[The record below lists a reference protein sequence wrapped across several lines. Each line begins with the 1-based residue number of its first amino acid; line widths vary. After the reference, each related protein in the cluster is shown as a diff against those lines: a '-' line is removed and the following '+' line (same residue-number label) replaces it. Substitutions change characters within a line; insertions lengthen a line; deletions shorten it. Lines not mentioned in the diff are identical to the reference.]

1 MKMNQDIYKEIREEK
16 KSKKG
21 RVSDKPKS
29 FGNNND
35 WKFDWF
41 TPTEYQQPIVDA
53 FDDEETSLLIIDA
66 PSGTGK
72 SVTAVYKALLD
83 YKAGLFNKVMFVKT
97 PAETSSDKL
106 GYVSGDAGDKVAQF
120 MQYSRPLFTN
130 FMTTNKLENDIRQ
143 ENIQLTVP
151 NYLHGSTLD
160 YTALLLDEA
169 QLISPNILKMLMER
183 SGRGTFC
190 VVMGDSHQRYAKDKR
205 PNGLKDLLDRVTD
218 EDGNSLHNHV
228 KIVRLPTEANMRSD
242 LSRWVTEIYKD
253 I

>member
-1 MKMNQDIYKEIREEK
+1 MNQDIHKELKEERK
-16 KSKKG
+16 AKKG
-21 RVSDKPKS
+21 RVTDKSKS
-29 FGNNND
+29 FGNGND

-41 TPTEYQQPIVDA
+41 TPTEYQQPIIDA
-53 FDDEETSLLIIDA
+53 FDDEDVTLLIIDS

-83 YKAGLFNKVMFVKT
+83 YRSGKYNKVMFVKT
-97 PAETSSDKL
+97 PAECSSDKL
-106 GYVSGDAGDKVAQF
+106 GFVSGDAGDKVAQF

-160 YTALLLDEA
+160 YTALLLDEG

-190 VVMGDSHQRYAKDKR
+190 VVMGDSQQIYAKDKR

-218 EDGNSLHNHV
+218 ENGNSKYKHV
-228 KIVRLPTEANMRSD
+228 KIVKLPTEANMRSD
-242 LSRWVTEIYKD
+242 LSRWVTEVYKD
-253 I
+253 IS